1 MSLHRKRRRG
11 GLMLEVITSLGIL
24 GIAVAAM
31 SQFVLVQGRHRQAL
45 ERRDAAQ
52 QEAANAMEQL
62 FALSWNELTDRP
74 AERLRENLDKVH
86 RDFDLT
92 IQIDV
97 EDDRA
102 RRLVVEVTPRK
113 VDPATRS
120 TVRLVAW
127 RYALDQ
133 IPLDGP
139 TRTGEELR

>member
-1 MSLHRKRRRG
+1 MSLHRIRRRG
-11 GLMLEVITSLGIL
+11 GMMLEVITSLGIL

-52 QEAANAMEQL
+52 QEAANAMEHL
-62 FALSWNELTDRP
+62 FALSWNQLTDDQ
-74 AERLRENLDKVH
+74 AERLREDLDQVH
-86 RDFDLT
+86 GAFDLT
-92 IQIDV
+92 IQIDA
-97 EDDRA
+97 EDDRG

-113 VDPATRS
+113 VDPAARS

-133 IPLDGP
+133 RPLDGSTP
-139 TRTGEELR
+139 TGEELQ